1 MEKLK
6 ETAEQLLANALI
18 YYQQSER
25 IKTKENW
32 LHTDEETVEIA
43 LKAIDEGAELNGRLD
58 YPFGGDVPYLQVA
71 TDKQIWSLAEKMI
84 DKGADVNE
92 EDWQGANCFHNL
104 FFHYYYFDTC
114 QNREAARAVMVKMLQ
129 HGAMTESTAKMIK
142 GDQDGKKLLTE
153 LIEAATIQK

>member
-6 ETAEQLLANALI
+6 ETAEQLLVNALI

-142 GDQDGKKLLTE
+142 SDQDGKKLLTE

>member
-129 HGAMTESTAKMIK
+129 HGAMTESTLRMIK
-142 GDQDGKKLLTE
+142 GDTSGEELLAD
-153 LIEAATIQK
+153 IIKEAAVQK